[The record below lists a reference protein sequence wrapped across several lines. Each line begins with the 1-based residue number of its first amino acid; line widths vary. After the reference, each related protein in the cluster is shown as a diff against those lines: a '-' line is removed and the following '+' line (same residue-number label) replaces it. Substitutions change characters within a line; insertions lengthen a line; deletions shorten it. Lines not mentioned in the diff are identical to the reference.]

1 MSATASH
8 PKTTDPQLLSCG
20 QGLRFHTRVCIV
32 ESAAEEFRAL
42 IANHDRALDE
52 DLKELRTLAGLES

>member
-1 MSATASH
+1 
-8 PKTTDPQLLSCG
+8 
-20 QGLRFHTRVCIV
+20 VCIV